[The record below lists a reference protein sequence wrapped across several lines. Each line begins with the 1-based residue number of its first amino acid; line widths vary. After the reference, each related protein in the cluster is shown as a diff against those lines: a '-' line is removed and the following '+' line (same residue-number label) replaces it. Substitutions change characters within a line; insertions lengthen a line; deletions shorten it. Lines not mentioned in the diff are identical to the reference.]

1 MLKAIGKAINIRIAS
16 SSSNNI
22 PIVILGNS
30 PITKNYCKKVDMLK
44 TTGVVQGFYSLN
56 PTASKTEFLHS
67 SEHKGFQTIFELS
80 QLEKICSTL
89 LSKQYY
95 YFSAMLQKNTL
106 GSFITLASKEST
118 NIKKAE
124 VFLKLLSEM
133 HNQEGNQ
140 NEK

>member
-30 PITKNYCKKVDMLK
+30 PVTKNYCTKIDRLK
-44 TTGVVQGFYSLN
+44 TTGVIQGFYSLN
-56 PTASKTEFLHS
+56 PTASKIEFLHS

-106 GSFITLASKEST
+106 GSLIALAAKE
-118 NIKKAE
+118 KKSRGFSQA
-124 VFLKLLSEM
+124 FKR
-133 HNQEGNQ
+133 NA
-140 NEK
+140 